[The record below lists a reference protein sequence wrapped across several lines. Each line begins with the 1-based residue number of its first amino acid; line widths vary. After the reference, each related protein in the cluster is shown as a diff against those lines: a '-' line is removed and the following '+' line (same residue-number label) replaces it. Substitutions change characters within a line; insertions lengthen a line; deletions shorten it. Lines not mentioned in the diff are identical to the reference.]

1 MGDLCTCWDAINNV
15 LILQHNKI
23 KALFEMSIHVVGHNF
38 NSTLYK
44 HLVGMVSKYALLWIA
59 EEVQRANHVGFDSE
73 HCGCVLRS
81 THGLPCACAV
91 ARYQFGVI
99 PLKEVHV
106 MWTRLS
112 FSAYHQVNH
121 LLSCHMNKNLMIL
134 LNDLKRLILE
144 ENLQS
149 RTNFVKL
156 LILT

>member
-15 LILQHNKI
+15 LILQHNEI
-23 KALFEMSIHVVGHNF
+23 KASFEMSIHVVGHNF
-38 NSTLYK
+38 NLTLYK

-81 THGLPCACAV
+81 NHGLPCACAV

-99 PLKEVHV
+99 PLNEVYV

-112 FSAYHQVNH
+112 FSDISSGQSSSE
-121 LLSCHMNKNLMIL
+121 LSYEQEFDAIAK
-134 LNDLKRLILE
+134 
-144 ENLQS
+144 
-149 RTNFVKL
+149 
-156 LILT
+156 